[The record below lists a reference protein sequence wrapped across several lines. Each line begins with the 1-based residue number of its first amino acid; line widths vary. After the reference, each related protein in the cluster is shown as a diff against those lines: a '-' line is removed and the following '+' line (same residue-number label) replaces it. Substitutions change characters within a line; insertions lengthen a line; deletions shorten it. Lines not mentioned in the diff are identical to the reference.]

1 MTQLDERTPTVGA
14 PRTQCF
20 TYDDLHRLDSA
31 TGHAPALPTTMPWE
45 RPTHGTTLPFQHT
58 YHYDD
63 VGNLLD
69 QQLNEPK
76 VNGRTEQR
84 TSKLE
89 PGSNRLTALTV
100 CHDGSRE
107 THIDYRTDPSGNI
120 LAEGQNR
127 TFAWDHANRLHSA
140 RSGSLAATYWYTDD
154 DERTCTLLVTDDQ
167 TCSVTHHL
175 QDWLTYTYDQADAS
189 AVTLRITADGAPS
202 GTPLAWTTS
211 RSGAGESLH
220 LLTDYLGSV
229 RAVLDHHGSLLQ
241 ATDYSAYGQIVS
253 RVAAG
258 PVTPPPAAR
267 LRHGRRRPRSGPA
280 LARSTPLRTVAGQV
294 PQR

>member
-58 YHYDD
+58 YHYND

-100 CHDGSRE
+100 YHDASRS
-107 THIDYRTDPSGNI
+107 TRIYYHTDPAGNI

-127 TFAWDHANRLHSA
+127 TFSWDHASRLHAA
-140 RSGSLAATYWYTDD
+140 RSGSLAATYWYTDND
-154 DERTCTLLVTDDQ
+154 QRTCTLLVADGQ
-167 TCSVTHHL
+167 TCSVTHHM
-175 QDWLTYTYDQADAS
+175 QDWLTCTPPGWGAS
-189 AVTLRITADGAPS
+189 AVTLRITIDGTPN

-211 RSGAGESLH
+211 RSATCESAH
-220 LLTDYLGSV
+220 LLD
-229 RAVLDHHGSLLQ
+229 R
-241 ATDYSAYGQIVS
+241 
-253 RVAAG
+253 
-258 PVTPPPAAR
+258 PPR
-267 LRHGRRRPRSGPA
+267 QRPRCPRARRQHPA
-280 LARSTPLRTVAGQV
+280 GYRLQRIRTDRV
-294 PQR
+294 PHRDRPG